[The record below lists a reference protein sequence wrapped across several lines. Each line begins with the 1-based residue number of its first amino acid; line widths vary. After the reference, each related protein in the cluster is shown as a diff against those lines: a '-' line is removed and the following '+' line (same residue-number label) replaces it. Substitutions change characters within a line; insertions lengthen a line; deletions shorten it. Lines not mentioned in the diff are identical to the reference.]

1 MTFLVQDMEPE
12 FWLER
17 WQANLIGFH
26 QDEINDYLLRYWPKL
41 GVMHNSRILVP
52 LCGKSLD
59 MLWLAEQG
67 HPVIGIEISQLAVE
81 SFFNENGLTAEIH
94 KQGYGLRYTS
104 AQLEILCA
112 DYFALTQQ
120 DIGEVAAFYDR
131 AALIALP
138 PAQRPGYVAQLG
150 KLTGAGTHGLLITLA
165 YNQLEMS
172 GPPFSV
178 TDAEVQRLFTPGYRL
193 DQLFQFDVLA
203 ANERFRKQGL
213 TALTEQAYQL
223 TRL

>member
-1 MTFLVQDMEPE
+1 MEPE

-17 WQANLIGFH
+17 WQANQIGFH

-41 GVMHNSRILVP
+41 GVTHSSRIMVP

-81 SFFNENGLTAEIH
+81 SFFSENGLTPEIH
-94 KQGYGLRYTS
+94 EEGYGLRYTS
-104 AQLEILCA
+104 GLVEILCA
-112 DYFALTQQ
+112 DYFKLTQQ
-120 DIGEVAAFYDR
+120 DTGEVAAFYDR

-138 PAQRPGYVAQLG
+138 PVQRADYVAHLG
-150 KLTGAGTHGLLITLA
+150 TLLSTGTHGLLITLA
-165 YNQLEMS
+165 YNQLEMN

-178 TDAEVQRLFTPGYRL
+178 ADDEVQRLYKEEYRL
-193 DQLFQFDVLA
+193 EQLFRFDVLA
-203 ANERFRKQGL
+203 GNERFREQGL

>member
-1 MTFLVQDMEPE
+1 MEPE

-81 SFFNENGLTAEIH
+81 SFFNDNGLTAEIH
-94 KQGYGLRYTS
+94 KEEYGLRYTS
-104 AQLEILCA
+104 GQLDILCA
-112 DYFALTQQ
+112 DYFALSRQ

-131 AALIALP
+131 AALIALT

-150 KLTGAGTHGLLITLA
+150 KLIGAGTHGLLITLA

-178 TDAEVQRLFTPGYRL
+178 TDDEVQRLFTPGYRL

-203 ANERFRKQGL
+203 ANERFREQGL

>member
-1 MTFLVQDMEPE
+1 MEPE

-26 QDEINDYLLRYWPKL
+26 QDEINDYLLRYWPEL
-41 GVMHNSRILVP
+41 GVPHNSRILVP

-81 SFFNENGLTAEIH
+81 SFFTENGLTPEIH
-94 KQGYGLRYTS
+94 KQGYGLRYS
-104 AQLEILCA
+104 SGQVDILCA
-112 DYFALTQQ
+112 DYFKLTRK

-131 AALIALP
+131 AALIALTA
-138 PAQRPGYVAQLG
+138 AQRPDYVAQLG
-150 KLTGAGTHGLLITLA
+150 SLISTGTHGLLITLA

-178 TDAEVQRLFTPGYRL
+178 ADDEVRRLYTPQYRL
-193 DQLFQFDVLA
+193 DQLFQFDVLVE
-203 ANERFRKQGL
+203 NERFREQGL